1 MNVAP
6 EGKFSVKIEFNDDSF
21 ELTDAIIS
29 KNGTF
34 TFSSSKT
41 ASQKRFKMI
50 FLSPEQELLEFL
62 CDVQEVSGQSVT
74 GRLSKLDH

>member
-21 ELTDAIIS
+21 ELTDAVIS
-29 KNGTF
+29 KNGIF
-34 TFSSSKT
+34 TFSSPKST
-41 ASQKRFKMI
+41 NQKQFKMI

-62 CDVQEVSGQSVT
+62 CDVEEVRGLCVT
-74 GRLSKLDH
+74 GRLNKLDH